1 MVMLVIMQAVTR
13 LVRFGKDVR
22 ETWHEAQQLRR
33 SLGGPTEE

>member
-1 MVMLVIMQAVTR
+1 MVTLIIIQAATR

-22 ETWHEAQQLRR
+22 ETWCEAQLLRR